1 MSEGDGDRFIK
12 NEYLSSCEYT
22 EYFFD
27 EEYDLER
34 FLGDNF
40 SRSYVPNEGQEEYG
54 YIRNTLTDIFYR
66 YEKDGKVIIPYKT
79 TCYPGHIN
87 TERTICK

>member
-1 MSEGDGDRFIK
+1 MTGLRRTALRTSVLARGFSPD
-12 NEYLSSCEYT
+12 CEYT

-40 SRSYVPNEGQEEYG
+40 SRSYVPNEGQEGYG
-54 YIRNTLTDIFYR
+54 HIKEALTDIFYR
-66 YEKDGKVIIPYKT
+66 YEKGGRVIIPYRT
-79 TCYPGHIN
+79 TCYTGHIDN
-87 TERTICK
+87 